1 MLFNKTTAL
10 KVLRFINKQKTYSNI
25 WKRKKIYIYLQS
37 KFDYLT
43 AHNTYMSSK
52 LSSPVSETV
61 QKPDLFGQKH
71 SSRDYSKPDC
81 WGKNQFNSS
90 FPASLMAYMSYK
102 KVNPVYIKVDKKNN
116 ILHDFI
122 TPTDALGVDPLS
134 DDAYYN
140 YEAGFSPFEV
150 FYSGQREKIDLVML
164 NSADPRILY
173 RGLEVKLTALPD
185 NTTKNNPEEKYG
197 CEIVMRPPTICFLAC
212 SICSNF
218 IGDNGRLKLQ
228 KLLTGVPQI
237 RHWEEP
243 AEAASIYQEIENAVM
258 RVSSELADKQI
269 PLIIQPVWKTK
280 GSKMILADD
289 CLDMFVWSNLAILQ
303 MCKNT
308 ERLNPNKINRFQRA
322 IIWVYRMLFDY
333 SVYGRFDFH
342 AIIQDYAF
350 GHSVTNAFS
359 CTKEQFQQIL
369 SCAEFDCP
377 RISKEELTNIIS
389 EKYIKNLNASYLGS
403 IHPLL
408 YYFIT
413 YGKVA

>member
-1 MLFNKTTAL
+1 
-10 KVLRFINKQKTYSNI
+10 
-25 WKRKKIYIYLQS
+25 
-37 KFDYLT
+37 
-43 AHNTYMSSK
+43 MSSI
-52 LSSPVSETV
+52 SSASVSATG

-102 KVNPVYIKVDKKNN
+102 GVNPVYIKVDKKNN

-164 NSADPRILY
+164 NSADPCTLY

-185 NTTKNNPEEKYG
+185 NTTKNNPEDKYG

-243 AEAASIYQEIENAVM
+243 VEAASIYQEIENAVM

-308 ERLNPNKINRFQRA
+308 EHLNPNKINRFQRA

-333 SVYGRFDFH
+333 SVYGVFDYVTIVKNHSYGNANDKAFSLPGSRSYPFLAGPELTHPRIHKNEIKNIILGGGQNLLQPERRFD
-342 AIIQDYAF
+342 AVIVNSPD
-350 GHSVTNAFS
+350 
-359 CTKEQFQQIL
+359 L
-369 SCAEFDCP
+369 FD
-377 RISKEELTNIIS
+377 
-389 EKYIKNLNASYLGS
+389 
-403 IHPLL
+403 
-408 YYFIT
+408 
-413 YGKVA
+413 